1 MTVELYDFG
10 KTTDGR
16 AVMAARLTNR
26 AGSSLTVLDYGATIQ
41 ALRVPNRNGTMTD
54 VVLGYDT
61 AEEYERNKDYVGATI
76 GRVGNRIGGAVFSL
90 NGKTYQ
96 LAKND
101 GENQL
106 HGGIEGFDRKIW
118 SMEALDDS
126 ILCRRVSPDGEENYP
141 GNLTVQVRFSLT
153 DDNRLEIVYDAD
165 TDQDTLV
172 NLTNHAYYNLNGTG
186 SVLSHRLMIPAERI
200 TENGPGCLPT
210 GRLLPV
216 EGTPFDFR
224 SEKEIGAEID
234 AENEQLK
241 MVGGYDHN
249 YVLSGKKAAV
259 LYSPESGIEMT
270 AETDLPGMQLY
281 TANCLGSRKVKGGLT
296 AGPRTAVCLETQL
309 FPNAM
314 NCYAFPSP
322 VLRAGTHLHTETHY
336 SFRIR

>member
-118 SMEALDDS
+118 SMEALDDRTLYDWLVE
-126 ILCRRVSPDGEENYP
+126 IRTVLLERV
-141 GNLTVQVRFSLT
+141 F
-153 DDNRLEIVYDAD
+153 
-165 TDQDTLV
+165 
-172 NLTNHAYYNLNGTG
+172 
-186 SVLSHRLMIPAERI
+186 
-200 TENGPGCLPT
+200 
-210 GRLLPV
+210 
-216 EGTPFDFR
+216 
-224 SEKEIGAEID
+224 
-234 AENEQLK
+234 
-241 MVGGYDHN
+241 
-249 YVLSGKKAAV
+249 
-259 LYSPESGIEMT
+259 
-270 AETDLPGMQLY
+270 
-281 TANCLGSRKVKGGLT
+281 
-296 AGPRTAVCLETQL
+296 
-309 FPNAM
+309 
-314 NCYAFPSP
+314 
-322 VLRAGTHLHTETHY
+322 
-336 SFRIR
+336 